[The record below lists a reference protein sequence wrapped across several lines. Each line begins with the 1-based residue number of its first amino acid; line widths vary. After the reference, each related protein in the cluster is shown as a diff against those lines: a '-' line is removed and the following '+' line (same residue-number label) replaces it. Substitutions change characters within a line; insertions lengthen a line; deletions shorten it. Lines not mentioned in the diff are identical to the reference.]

1 VALTR
6 ALYGTNEKVL
16 VEATGEFRKLLSTP
30 NPPIQEVIDAGVVQ
44 RFVEFLTKGE
54 CPTLQFEA
62 GWALTNI
69 S

>member
-1 VALTR
+1 
-6 ALYGTNEKVL
+6 
-16 VEATGEFRKLLSTP
+16 VEATREFRKLLSTP